1 MLKVS
6 RISRNASHILNS
18 FLLSRLPLYFL
29 FMILTISLA
38 KVLCTDFC
46 SLHGEK
52 TSILYVMIGFEA
64 RCFTAKS
71 GRFVPIAFIPTE
83 VTVHWRTYMS
93 TWAKRAWIWVTGW
106 FLRCSNTYLYKCTCE
121 APDKVSRPG
130 SYQWHVST
138 YMHSL
143 HPQNASFMI
152 FNQPTGLRPLS
163 TNQVRFLF
171 FSMMIKQ
178 WRSFIHMGMGQSWGM
193 GTPNILW
200 CVLVLYIYIQFY
212 FIELYII
219 YIYVYIYIHIYIR
232 TYV

>member
-1 MLKVS
+1 ML
-6 RISRNASHILNS
+6 HT
-18 FLLSRLPLYFL
+18 FLIRFSSAGYLSTFCLWFWQFHWLRF
-29 FMILTISLA
+29 FAQTSA
-38 KVLCTDFC
+38 VCTVKK
-46 SLHGEK
+46 HH
-52 TSILYVMIGFEA
+52 ILYVMIGFEA

-163 TNQVRFLF
+163 TNQVRCLF
-171 FSMMIKQ
+171 FFFHDDHTMEIIHPDGDGSKLGYGYAKYCVMWISINVVDWLVGGPPPPPLKQ
-178 WRSFIHMGMGQSWGM
+178 F
-193 GTPNILW
+193 
-200 CVLVLYIYIQFY
+200 
-212 FIELYII
+212 
-219 YIYVYIYIHIYIR
+219 
-232 TYV
+232 